1 MILIQL
7 VIAEKPSVARAI
19 AQVLGAS
26 EKRDGY
32 LEGSGWLVSWCI
44 GHLVELAPTDAYDP
58 KYSKWNYADLPIVP
72 SEWQYRVL
80 PDTKKQFDILDGLM
94 KDSRVESIV
103 CATYAGR
110 EGELIFRL
118 VYHLCG
124 CTKPVK
130 RLWISSMEETAIR
143 KGFDH
148 LLDSANYDNLYA
160 AALCRAKAD
169 WLVGINATRL
179 FSTLYKGSTLNVG
192 RVQTPTLAL
201 LMEREAAIT
210 SFKKEK
216 FYTVELKLEGLT
228 AASGRIKSKTEAE
241 KLRRACLGTSVTVT
255 GVEQTERTE
264 RPPKLYDLT
273 TLQREANRLFGY
285 TAQETLDYLQSL
297 YEKRLTTYPR
307 TDSRYLTE
315 ATADGL
321 PTLCQTVAGALPCM
335 EGLTFPVNAAQVSDS
350 SKVSDHHAVIPT
362 AEIAGADLAALPT
375 GERNVLYMIAVRLLC
390 AVGEPHT
397 YAETAVT
404 LECGGGSFAAGGRT
418 ETAMGWKKTERAYLA
433 SLKKAPKEVSSA
445 LPELAEGQTLAG
457 GDALLKSGTTTPPPR
472 FTEDTLLAAMEHAS
486 AEDFAK
492 LEDVKMGSPTQA
504 QQSGLRGEK
513 EGQRNGADARHQ
525 TGAAEWSLPRRGLG
539 TPATRAATIEK
550 LVRSGYVERNGRQL
564 IPTEKGLALCWTMP
578 DQLKSAKLTAE
589 WEERLGAVERG
600 ELAPEDFM
608 AGIVDMLTNLVKS
621 YANVAVASS
630 ALSRS
635 GRTVVGKCPRC
646 GKNVVEGKKS
656 FFCEGYYD
664 TPPCGFALWKN
675 NRFFTSKRKELTRKI
690 AAALLNNG
698 RAAVSGLFSER
709 KGVFY
714 DATVVMV
721 DNGGKYVHFE
731 LEFNDRRKGS

>member
-1 MILIQL
+1 MRLIQL
-7 VIAEKPSVARAI
+7 VITEKPSVARAI

-32 LEGSGWLVSWCI
+32 MEGNGWLVSWCI

-103 CATYAGR
+103 CATDAGR

-130 RLWISSMEETAIR
+130 RLWISSMEETAIC

-169 WLVGINATRL
+169 WLVGINGTRL

-192 RVQTPTLAL
+192 RVQTPTLTL

-216 FYTVELKLEGLT
+216 FYTVELKLDGLT
-228 AASGRIKSKTEAE
+228 AVSGRIKSKTEAE
-241 KLRRACLGTSVTVT
+241 KLRRACLGTSVTVV
-255 GVEQTERTE
+255 GVKQTERTE

-315 ATADGL
+315 DMADGL
-321 PTLCQTVAGALPCM
+321 PALCQTVAGALSCM
-335 EGLTFPVNAAQVSDS
+335 EGLSFPVNAVQVSDS
-350 SKVSDHHAVIPT
+350 SKVTDHHAVIST

-375 GERNVLYMIAVRLLC
+375 GERNILYMIAVRLLC

-404 LECGGGSFAAGGRT
+404 LECGGGSFTAGGRT
-418 ETAMGWKKTERAYLA
+418 ETAMGWKEAERAYLVT
-433 SLKKAPKEVSSA
+433 LKKIPKEVPST

-457 GDALLKSGTTTPPPR
+457 GDALLKSGTTAPPPR
-472 FTEDTLLAAMEHAS
+472 FTEDTLLSAMEHAS

-492 LEDVKMGSPTQA
+492 LEDVE
-504 QQSGLRGEK
+504 RV
-513 EGQRNGADARHQ
+513 
-525 TGAAEWSLPRRGLG
+525 GLG

-550 LVRSGYVERNGRQL
+550 LVRSGYVERDGRQL
-564 IPTEKGLALCWTMP
+564 IPTEKGLALCLTMP

-608 AGIVDMLTNLVKS
+608 AGIVDMLTKLVKS

-675 NRFFTSKRKELTRKI
+675 NRFFASKRKELTRKI
-690 AAALLNNG
+690 AAALLKNG
-698 RAAVSGLFSER
+698 RAAVSGLFSEK

-721 DNGGKYVHFE
+721 DDGGKYVHFE

>member
-1 MILIQL
+1 M
-7 VIAEKPSVARAI
+7 
-19 AQVLGAS
+19 LGAT

-32 LEGSGWLVSWCI
+32 MEGNGWLVSWCI

-80 PDTKKQFDILDGLM
+80 PDTKKQFDILNRLM

-103 CATYAGR
+103 CATDAGR

-130 RLWISSMEETAIR
+130 RLWISSMEETAIC

-169 WLVGINATRL
+169 WLVGINGTRL

-192 RVQTPTLAL
+192 RVQTPTLTL

-216 FYTVELKLEGLT
+216 FYTVELKLDGLT
-228 AASGRIKSKTEAE
+228 AVSGRIKSKTEAE
-241 KLRRACLGTSVTVT
+241 KLRRACLGTSVTVV
-255 GVEQTERTE
+255 GVKQTERTE

-315 ATADGL
+315 DMADGL
-321 PTLCQTVAGALPCM
+321 PALCQTVAGALSCM
-335 EGLTFPVNAAQVSDS
+335 EGLSFPVNAVQVSDS
-350 SKVSDHHAVIPT
+350 SKVTDHHAVIPT

-404 LECGGGSFAAGGRT
+404 LECGGGSFTAGGRT
-418 ETAMGWKKTERAYLA
+418 ETAMGWKEAERAYLVT
-433 SLKKAPKEVSSA
+433 LKKIPKEVPST

-457 GDALLKSGTTTPPPR
+457 GDALLKSGTTAPPPR

-492 LEDVKMGSPTQA
+492 LEDVE
-504 QQSGLRGEK
+504 RV
-513 EGQRNGADARHQ
+513 
-525 TGAAEWSLPRRGLG
+525 GLG

-550 LVRSGYVERNGRQL
+550 LVRSGYVERDGRQL

-608 AGIVDMLTNLVKS
+608 AGIVDMLTKLVKS

-675 NRFFTSKRKELTRKI
+675 NRFFASKRKELTRKI

-721 DNGGKYVHFE
+721 DDGGKYVHFE

>member
-32 LEGSGWLVSWCI
+32 LEGRGSPVATSKCQRHLEAPTEPTGETGWLVSWCI

-103 CATYAGR
+103 CATDAGR

-130 RLWISSMEETAIR
+130 RLWISSMEEPAIR

-169 WLVGINATRL
+169 WLVGINGTRL

-192 RVQTPTLAL
+192 RVQTPTLTL

-216 FYTVELKLEGLT
+216 FYTVELKLDGLT
-228 AASGRIKSKTEAE
+228 AVSGRIKSKTEAE
-241 KLRRACLGTSVTVT
+241 KLRRACLGTSVTVV
-255 GVEQTERTE
+255 GVKQTERTE

-315 ATADGL
+315 DMADGL
-321 PTLCQTVAGALPCM
+321 PALCQTVAGALSCM
-335 EGLTFPVNAAQVSDS
+335 EGLSFPVNAVQVSDS
-350 SKVSDHHAVIPT
+350 SKVTDHHAVIPT

-404 LECGGGSFAAGGRT
+404 LECGGGSFTAGGRT
-418 ETAMGWKKTERAYLA
+418 ETAMGWKEAERAYLVT
-433 SLKKAPKEVSSA
+433 LKKIPKEVPST

-457 GDALLKSGTTTPPPR
+457 GDALLKSGTTAPPPR

-492 LEDVKMGSPTQA
+492 LEDVE
-504 QQSGLRGEK
+504 RV
-513 EGQRNGADARHQ
+513 
-525 TGAAEWSLPRRGLG
+525 GLG

-550 LVRSGYVERNGRQL
+550 LVRSGYVERDGRQL

-608 AGIVDMLTNLVKS
+608 AGIVDMLTKLVKS

-675 NRFFTSKRKELTRKI
+675 NRFFASKRKELTRKI
-690 AAALLNNG
+690 AAALLKSG
-698 RAAVSGLFSER
+698 RAAVSGLFSEK

-721 DNGGKYVHFE
+721 DDGGKYVHFE